1 MIVTKPAMKSPRRL
15 FSCLTLLLLILSGL
29 TAGEVRAQAPT
40 RITFDEAVRIAL
52 EQNVAL
58 QRTANAREFDAIAL
72 SRQRNQFLP
81 NLQLNSSGSQNYGRS
96 FAGEFGVINTT
107 TQNFSASLSSNIT
120 LFDGFGRQATLRQA
134 QTSLEAS
141 DQDLSRQRQTVVFNV
156 MSNYLTLLER
166 REQIQIQQE
175 NLESQRQQLVQ
186 IEEFTNVG
194 SRPISDL
201 YQQQANTANAELSL
215 INAERLYQ
223 LSEVNVIQVLQLD
236 PFGAYEFVAPE
247 VTDGD
252 LIPESYAVPEMLQE
266 AFGQRS
272 DLKAREMDIAAAREG
287 IRAARAGFWPSLGF
301 GVSTSSGANSGIF
314 DRTGVN
320 FIDQF
325 TDTQRS
331 SALFLQLNFPIF
343 NRFNTANDIQQSK
356 VQYDNAR
363 LTLEDLQQ
371 NIALD
376 VRQSYLDYVTAEKSL
391 DVTAKQLIA
400 AQQALTAEQ
409 ERYNVGAATLV
420 ELSQARAS
428 YVQAASA
435 RNQARYDFLF
445 QKKLI
450 DYYMGRLNPT
460 EPLFQQP

>member
-1 MIVTKPAMKSPRRL
+1 MPSTQALRRPIAGII
-15 FSCLTLLLLILSGL
+15 TGIALILVALGFAPH
-29 TAGEVRAQAPT
+29 TAAAQNPT

-52 EQNVAL
+52 EQNVSL
-58 QRTANAREFDAIAL
+58 QRAANNREFDAIGL

-81 NLQLNSSGSQNYGRS
+81 DLQFNSNGSQNYGRS

-107 TQNFSASLSSNIT
+107 TQNFGASLSSNVV
-120 LFDGFGRQATLRQA
+120 LFDGFGRTASLHQAEN
-134 QTSLEAS
+134 SLEAS
-141 DQDLSRQRQTVVFNV
+141 DHDLTRQRQTVVFNV
-156 MSNYLTLLER
+156 MSSYLTLLER
-166 REQIQIQQE
+166 REQIRIQTE
-175 NLESQRQQLVQ
+175 NLESQRQQLIQ

-201 YQQQANTANAELSL
+201 YQQQASTANAELTL

-223 LSEVNVIQVLQLD
+223 LGEVNLIQVLQLD
-236 PFGAYEFVAPE
+236 PFGAYEFVSPE
-247 VTDGD
+247 VTDAD
-252 LIPESYAVPEMLQE
+252 LILEQYDVPNMLQQ
-266 AFGQRS
+266 AFDLRS
-272 DLKAREMDIAAAREG
+272 DLRAREADIVASREG
-287 IRAARAGFWPSLGF
+287 IRAARSGYWPQLSF

-314 DRTGVN
+314 DRSGAN
-320 FIDQF
+320 FFDQF
-325 TDTQRS
+325 TDTQRAS
-331 SALFLQLNFPIF
+331 NLRLNLSVPLF
-343 NRFNTANDIQQSK
+343 NRFTTSNNIQQSK

-363 LTLEDLQQ
+363 LALEDLQQ

-376 VRQSYLDYVTAEKSL
+376 VRQSYLDYVSAEKRL
-391 DVTAKQLIA
+391 DVSEKQLIA

-428 YVQAASA
+428 FVQASSD
-435 RNQARYDFLF
+435 RTQARYDFLF

-460 EPLFQQP
+460 ETLFQQP